1 MRTRVRPGSIPPSSR
16 PGSDRRY
23 RAPNGRQEL
32 QSLFTAIRERFR
44 TVRRVFPFGPHRIR
58 MVCIADPDSLLDQ
71 ISVEEYQQ
79 DERLPYWAE
88 LWPSALA
95 LARYVWQ
102 RAEVGNQTVL
112 ELGCGLGLPGL
123 VAAKK
128 GGRVT
133 LTDYEPDALLFARYH
148 AVLNGCGDIRCQL
161 LDWRVPTLQETFSWV
176 LASDVLYEKQ
186 NVLLLFSCLQQ
197 FLKPDGR
204 FVLADPHR
212 PAAEGFFRLMARE
225 GYRLRRTIQPV
236 TVYKNLHMISIY
248 EFSNPEVTFA

>member
-1 MRTRVRPGSIPPSSR
+1 MSSKEH
-16 PGSDRRY
+16 
-23 RAPNGRQEL
+23 RAPTDRQEL
-32 QSLFTAIRERFR
+32 QSLFTAIRERFE

-58 MVCIADPDSLLDQ
+58 MICIADPDALLDQ
-71 ISVEEYQQ
+71 ISVEQYQQ
-79 DERLPYWAE
+79 DECLPYWAE

-95 LARYVWQ
+95 LARHVWQ
-102 RAEVGNQTVL
+102 QAEVADQTVL

-148 AVLNGCGDIRCQL
+148 ALLNDCGDIRCQL
-161 LDWRVPTLQETFSWV
+161 LDWRVPTLQETFSWI

-186 NVLLLFSCLQQ
+186 NVPLLFSCLQR
-197 FLKPDGR
+197 FLQPEGR

-225 GYRLRRTIQPV
+225 GYRLQRTIQPV
-236 TVYKNLHMISIY
+236 TMNKNLHMISIY
-248 EFSNPEVTFA
+248 EFSNPELTLG